1 MMMYL
6 YGLAFPA
13 HYYVCAGLLFI
24 MLGQERLP
32 TFADRARMPY
42 VEALVAEVLR
52 WAPPIPLSAFFYIT
66 FSGGQCSLV
75 PLRLQPRARRLKI

>member
-1 MMMYL
+1 MAMML
-6 YGLAFPA
+6 NPSVQARAQAELDA
-13 HYYVCAGLLFI
+13 V
-24 MLGQERLP
+24 LGQERLP